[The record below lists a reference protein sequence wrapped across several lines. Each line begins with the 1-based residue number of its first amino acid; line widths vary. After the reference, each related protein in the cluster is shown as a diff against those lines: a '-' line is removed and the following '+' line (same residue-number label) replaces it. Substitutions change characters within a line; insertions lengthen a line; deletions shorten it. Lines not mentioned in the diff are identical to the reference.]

1 MRPGAGIV
9 EDKVQLYRG
18 FFREET
24 FMGISAEHSA
34 VILGETDR
42 VMAEEDVP
50 ETEYDIIQELVRI
63 RKSLKLTQKDLSS
76 LTGVT
81 QADISRIESGTRNP
95 SLRLVKRLAK
105 GMGMEVKLVPASK
118 KEDDC

>member
-1 MRPGAGIV
+1 
-9 EDKVQLYRG
+9 
-18 FFREET
+18 
-24 FMGISAEHSA
+24 MGISAEHSA

>member
-1 MRPGAGIV
+1 MRPGAGRV

-81 QADISRIESGTRNP
+81 QADISRIESGSVIPTLQTLNA
-95 SLRLVKRLAK
+95 SAK
-105 GMGMEVKLVPASK
+105 GTGKKLKISF
-118 KEDDC
+118 E

>member
-1 MRPGAGIV
+1 
-9 EDKVQLYRG
+9 
-18 FFREET
+18 
-24 FMGISAEHSA
+24 MGISGVHSA

-42 VMAEEDVP
+42 VMAEEDAP
-50 ETEYDIIQELVRI
+50 ETDYDIIQELVRI

-105 GMGMEVKLVPASK
+105 GMGMEVKLVPVPE
-118 KEDDC
+118 KEEDC